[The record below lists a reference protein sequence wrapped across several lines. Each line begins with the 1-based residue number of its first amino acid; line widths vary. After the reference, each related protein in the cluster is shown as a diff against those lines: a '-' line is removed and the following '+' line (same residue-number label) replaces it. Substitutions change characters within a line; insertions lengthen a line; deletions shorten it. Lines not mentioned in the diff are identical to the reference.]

1 MSTARKLSAAEKIG
15 FGMGDAACGI
25 VYSSVTMFLTY
36 FYTDIYGLSA
46 AAVGIM
52 FLVTRVLDAITDPL
66 TGLVADRVH
75 TRWGHFRPWLIWF
88 AIPYAVLAVLT
99 FSTPDFGESGK
110 LLYAY
115 ITYTLLMLCYTFINI
130 PYCALGGV
138 ITTDEKD
145 RLSAQSYRFTIS
157 SLAGLVVS
165 VATLFLVDWLGKEN
179 KQFGFQATMAI
190 MGTLAVIMLFFCFF
204 STSER
209 VRPKVET
216 NSSMMDDLRIL
227 LANDQWRIVAVI
239 TFFSSMAGVMR
250 SAATLYYATYLML
263 GGIESAAG
271 TAMKSAFVSTSV
283 VGTIIGSIAAGYLA
297 QRYRAVSLFKNIN
310 LLLVV
315 IGVVMFFVPPT
326 WLAVVFPLY
335 FLVGFFHQMYQ
346 PFKWNMM
353 ANAADYGEWKF
364 GRRIT
369 GLSFSGNLFALKM
382 GMAVAGAFVGF
393 SLGWFG
399 YQAGNP
405 TQTTLATNGIIG
417 LLTIGPSISY
427 LVLYWLSRFYILDD
441 KMMNQIQRDLAHREQ
456 VEEINTPA
464 VTPAL
469 ISTGANNHG

>member
-456 VEEINTPA
+456 VEEINTPT